1 MNIALLEN
9 LGSDFYNARIRYA
22 LYLQSL
28 GYNVYAVVPDDG
40 YLEKIKLCGV
50 EILAVSNNIRGSG
63 KMNKFKYA
71 FELIKIFRT
80 NHFDIIHTYKLQ
92 PNIIGTF
99 IAGIFTKSK
108 IINHITGLGS
118 AFNHHSLKYKVLQL
132 YTIILY
138 KVNNYLFQPFSVFQ
152 NHYDSKDLRLYKKV
166 FCVKGSSVNEDR
178 FNCKNISLK
187 KRNHIAGGFDIKK
200 NNVITFLFVSRLLI
214 DKGIVELIEGFKLA
228 SKKNN
233 IQLLIVGWFDEYN
246 NSSLNEDALE
256 SLIKGFGNIKFLG
269 KQYDIPE
276 IISLTDVSILP
287 TNYREGTPRFLL
299 ESMAMKK
306 AVITTKM
313 PGCSHLIIDNQNGI
327 LIEPRS
333 VKAIEDSINNICE
346 MNLPELGEIS
356 YSIYKSDFSEE
367 VVFNSL
373 INIYKN
379 EK

>member
-118 AFNHHSLKYKVLQL
+118 AFNHHTFKYKLLQL
-132 YTIILY
+132 ITIILY
-138 KVNNYLFQPFSVFQ
+138 KINDILFEPLSVFQ
-152 NHYDSKDLRLYKKV
+152 NHYDNKDLGLSNKV

-178 FNCKNISLK
+178 FNCETVSFQKRKIIVDKFTILQKNIK
-187 KRNHIAGGFDIKK
+187 
-200 NNVITFLFVSRLLI
+200 TFLFVSRLLQ
-214 DKGIVELIEGFKLA
+214 DKGITELIEGFKLA
-228 SKKNN
+228 SKKNK
-233 IQLLIVGWFDEYN
+233 IQLIIVGWFDDFN
-246 NSSLNEDALE
+246 NSSLNQNALQN
-256 SLIKGFGNIKFLG
+256 LIQGFDNIKFLG
-269 KQYDIPE
+269 KQHDIPE
-276 IISLTDVSILP
+276 IISLSDVSILP
-287 TNYREGTPRFLL
+287 TYYREGTPRFLL

-306 AVITTKM
+306 AIITTRM
-313 PGCSHLIIDNQNGI
+313 PGCDHLIYKNKNGL
-327 LIEPRS
+327 LIQPKS
-333 VKAIEDSINNICE
+333 VQSIEKSINDICE
-346 MNLPELGEIS
+346 MSLVELGEIS

-373 INIYKN
+373 INIYKY